1 MTTALA
7 VRVLFDRGIG
17 IIVESRDFL
26 TEADPP
32 QGGKLEV
39 QQDQLK
45 GGIVVDINATKTIE
59 SSGKYVVALSGRMI
73 PGEVYVNGELIFSFY
88 TDEGDATVL
97 LYLMKGDS
105 VQVVGAEHSIRKV
118 EYA

>member
-1 MTTALA
+1 MHALFA
-7 VRVLFDRGIG
+7 
-17 IIVESRDFL
+17 EARDFL
-26 TEADPP
+26 TEEDLPE
-32 QGGKLEV
+32 K
-39 QQDQLK
+39 
-45 GGIVVDINATKTIE
+45 VVTKMPDVTKRHEIE
-59 SSGKYVVALSGRMI
+59 STGRWVIALSGRMI
-73 PGEVYVNGELIFSFY
+73 PGEIYVNGELIFSFY